1 MSKFSQAEKIVTIHD
16 LRYKVLNRDMKERE
30 KLRLHLQMKN
40 NIKFSNKI
48 ICVSNQTRSDL
59 LNHYDVDE
67 EKVKVIYHGADH
79 FKEIKKGDINTFPDG
94 LLSKYKIPK
103 ILCLL

>member
-1 MSKFSQAEKIVTIHD
+1 
-16 LRYKVLNRDMKERE
+16 
-30 KLRLHLQMKN
+30 MKN

-67 EKVKVIYHGADH
+67 EKAKVIYHGADH
-79 FKEIKKGDINTFPDG
+79 FKK
-94 LLSKYKIPK
+94 
-103 ILCLL
+103 